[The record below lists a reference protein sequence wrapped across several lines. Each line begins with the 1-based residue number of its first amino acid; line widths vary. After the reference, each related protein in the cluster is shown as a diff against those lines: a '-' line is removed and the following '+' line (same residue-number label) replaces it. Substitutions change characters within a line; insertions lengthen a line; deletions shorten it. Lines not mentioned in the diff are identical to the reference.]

1 MLYLDVTVF
10 LVSALV
16 LRFRML
22 CYKTFFFL
30 IVKIKICHVHCFW
43 DFPPTFNISPTCSGP
58 IGPL

>member
-10 LVSALV
+10 LGSALV

-22 CYKTFFFL
+22 FHKTFFL
-30 IVKIKICHVHCFW
+30 IMKIKICHLHCFW
-43 DFPPTFNISPTCSGP
+43 DFPPTFSISSTCSGP